1 MAQDIASVSLNG
13 MSVLPAWPVGVPL
26 EPAHRGCCASTGRA
40 VRRSRYRRGVPSAG
54 PSLHAARRLVVER
67 NLVRAAFDHL
77 TDALRALPF
86 EALGPTKTLLK
97 RFFSS
102 EPWGP
107 ADDDALAAAVGPGEG
122 TWQRALD
129 ADLSLEYGWIDGR
142 FGVRVSSGA
151 AAAAPTPASDGP
163 PGSGLM
169 SDDLLAASFDGP
181 VVPEATPNPRTIRF
195 QVGPIHDGPSRWYE
209 SPEHARDDPSAA
221 RLFGEFT
228 EVTNVL
234 VGPDFVAVGLRRPHE
249 WERLLLPVLAV
260 VTEEYASPDGGH
272 ATGAPRVMGGPAGAG
287 AGAPAL
293 EATDGG
299 GRPSRLAQAWRE
311 LRSLR
316 PAHPDDLVAVRE
328 AAASDDAARRQVAAN
343 LLREADGEVAVVEW
357 ARLAGDPVRSV
368 RRAAV
373 DAMVDVGR
381 QELRPLLER
390 ALADPDP
397 WVRWK
402 ALRGLAQL
410 GPTSSRDVIA
420 ARADDPDFRVR
431 LEAAAAL
438 RAADRL
444 ST

>member
-1 MAQDIASVSLNG
+1 MPTTG
-13 MSVLPAWPVGVPL
+13 PAL
-26 EPAHRGCCASTGRA
+26 D
-40 VRRSRYRRGVPSAG
+40 
-54 PSLHAARRLVVER
+54 AARRLVVER

-77 TDALRALPF
+77 TDAFRALPF
-86 EALGPTKTLLK
+86 EALGPTKTVLK

-122 TWQRALD
+122 TWRRALD
-129 ADLSLEYGWIDGR
+129 ADLSLEYGWLDGR
-142 FGVRVSSGA
+142 FAVRVSSTPVTPV
-151 AAAAPTPASDGP
+151 PTPASDGP
-163 PGSGLM
+163 PGTAPM
-169 SDDLLAASFDGP
+169 PDDLLAASFDGP

-209 SPEHARDDPSAA
+209 TPEQARDDPSAA
-221 RLFGEFT
+221 RFFDEFP
-228 EVTNVL
+228 EVANVL
-234 VGPDFVAVGLRRPHE
+234 VGPDFVAVGLRRPND
-249 WERLLLPVLAV
+249 WERLLLPILAV
-260 VTEEYASPDGGH
+260 VAEEYASPDGGH
-272 ATGAPRVMGGPAGAG
+272 ATAGPRVMGGPAGAG
-287 AGAPAL
+287 AGAPAVD
-293 EATDGG
+293 AADGG
-299 GRPSRLAQAWRE
+299 RRASRLAQAWRE

-316 PAHPDDLVAVRE
+316 PADPADLAAVRA
-328 AAASDDAARRQVAAN
+328 AAASDDAARRQVAAS
-343 LLREADGEVAVVEW
+343 LLREADAEVAAADW

-381 QELRPLLER
+381 PELRPLLEG
-390 ALADPDP
+390 ALADADA

-402 ALRGLAQL
+402 ALRGLAEL
-410 GPTSSRDVIA
+410 GPAPSRDAII
-420 ARADDPDFRVR
+420 ARADDADFRVR